1 MQAYALK
8 PMKKVIRTLF
18 IGVALATFNYVG
30 IHHALAETTVNSKKT
45 YNIQPGPLAKVLSE
59 FAAESGIL
67 LSANA
72 ALADGKTSKG
82 LQGSYTV
89 EAGFAALL
97 TDTSL
102 VASKNA
108 SGSYTILRKGADESH
123 KGPDMLSEVEDLPE
137 VKVQTAKEAPNQYA
151 GGMIARKNRLGMLG
165 EVDVKDAPFHMT
177 GFTAEAIANRQAN
190 TVADVVARDPSVRS
204 TAPSG
209 DVADAFYIRGFPI
222 GDNNIGEIAFDGL
235 YGVAPNYRL
244 ATDYAERIE
253 VLKGPA
259 AMLYGMSPN
268 SGIGGSINVVPKRA
282 GNDLTR
288 VRLGYTSGGQPNGA
302 VDIGRRLGD
311 ERQFGVRFNGSH
323 RDGDT
328 PIDHQSQRAT
338 LGALALDYQ
347 GERLRATLDLIN
359 QVEKVDAPSRRPFL
373 TAGVPVPSAPDNR
386 SNITQ
391 RWEWYDSHERSALL
405 RGEYDVHEQLSV
417 FASYGMAHST
427 VDRLFNTPSIT
438 NAAGDT
444 SVTPTRAKFD
454 VDRSSA
460 EAGVRGKFATGPVR
474 HQVTLQWSHY
484 EDRFDQGTAAG
495 QLYTSNIYSPIA
507 RAAQF
512 VAAPASVPKRSTN
525 TLGGVAVSDTLSMLD
540 DQLQFML
547 GLRRQQVQSDTFSP
561 ITSAKTASYD
571 EHATTPM
578 VGLVVKPWQSVSL
591 YANYI
596 EGLSKGDIAPAGT
609 TNVGEAFAPYKAKQ
623 QEVGVKID
631 HGRLMTSLS
640 VFQIERPSSQTTNGT
655 FAVDGEQRNR
665 GLELSAYGA
674 VSDGLRVY
682 SGATFI
688 DAELTKTNNAAT
700 RGNTAV
706 GVPKVQLSLNAEWDM
721 PLLPGFTFTGGIFH
735 SGKQYVNQAN
745 TQSLPSWT
753 TLDIGARYRRLVEG
767 KVMTLRADLRN
778 IADKDYWAGASTYGT
793 LALGAPRTLLLS
805 ATVDF

>member
-8 PMKKVIRTLF
+8 PIKKLIRTLF
-18 IGVALATFNYVG
+18 LGATLTTFNFAT
-30 IHHALAETTVNSKKT
+30 INHALAETTISAKKT
-45 YNIQPGPLAKVLSE
+45 YNLQPGPLAKVLSE
-59 FAAESGIL
+59 FASESGIL

-72 ALADGKTSKG
+72 VLADGKNSRG
-82 LQGSYTV
+82 LQGSYTI
-89 EAGFAALL
+89 ETGFAALL
-97 TDTSL
+97 SGTGL
-102 VASKNA
+102 IASKNA
-108 SGSYTILRKGADESH
+108 SGSYTILKKRGVEPQKTPE
-123 KGPDMLSEVEDLPE
+123 MLSEIDELPE
-137 VKVQTAKEAPNQYA
+137 INVQTAKDTPNEYA
-151 GGMIARKNRLGMLG
+151 GGMIARRNRLGMLG
-165 EVDVKDAPFHMT
+165 DIDIKDAPFHVT

-244 ATDYAERIE
+244 ATDYAERVE

-328 PIDHQSQRAT
+328 PIDHQSQQAM

-373 TAGVPVPSAPDNR
+373 IAGVPVPSAPDNR

-405 RGEYDVHEQLSV
+405 RGEYDLDEQFSV

-454 VDRSSA
+454 VNRSSA
-460 EAGVRGKFATGPVR
+460 EAGVRGKFTTGPVK

-507 RAAQF
+507 RTAQF

-540 DQLQFML
+540 DQLQLML

-561 ITSAKTASYD
+561 VTGAKTASYD

-578 VGLVVKPWQSVSL
+578 VGLVIKPWQSVSL

-623 QEVGVKID
+623 HEVGVKID
-631 HGRLMTSLS
+631 HGRLMTSFS

-688 DAELTKTNNAAT
+688 DAELTKTNNTST

-706 GVPKVQLSLNAEWDM
+706 GVPKVQLSLNAEWDL
-721 PLLPGFTFTGGIFH
+721 PLLPGFTFTSGIFH
-735 SGKQYVNQAN
+735 SSKQYVNQAN
-745 TQSLPSWT
+745 SQSLPSWT
-753 TLDIGARYRRLVEG
+753 TLDIGARYRCLVEG

-778 IADKDYWAGASTYGT
+778 VADRDYWAGASTYGT